1 MEISPSVNY
10 KSKEY
15 ILKTENR
22 AFKIKIL
29 LSSNITIE
37 ANELDKIKGI
47 FYSSLF
53 PLEALIKLSRGFKI
67 CEDINEAYDII
78 EQIFENK
85 KSIISNINENEIS
98 ITIKVD
104 LPGGKVK
111 EVSLTLNKKEMNKNA
126 LIEELVIKV
135 NQLEE
140 ENKTLK
146 KDINEVKE
154 KLNLFERYFA
164 EEIQNKK
171 IKEEFGLDSKILK
184 NKEDVAFITNRLIN
198 NDENLKQKKINYNLI
213 YRATRDGDNSNSFHN
228 KVNNKSSHLSI
239 IETNKGIKFG
249 VFIEQP
255 FKNIG
260 NSINDNKC
268 FIFSLNLKKIYNA
281 KYGAYNIND
290 CNDNIID
297 LYNQPILIC
306 DNCLTNNNSH
316 TCSKSNADASF
327 TGFESDYELNNNE
340 EYFQVKEIETYLI
353 EFK

>member
-1 MEISPSVNY
+1 M
-10 KSKEY
+10 
-15 ILKTENR
+15 
-22 AFKIKIL
+22 
-29 LSSNITIE
+29 
-37 ANELDKIKGI
+37 
-47 FYSSLF
+47 
-53 PLEALIKLSRGFKI
+53 
-67 CEDINEAYDII
+67 
-78 EQIFENK
+78 
-85 KSIISNINENEIS
+85 
-98 ITIKVD
+98 
-104 LPGGKVK
+104 
-111 EVSLTLNKKEMNKNA
+111 
-126 LIEELVIKV
+126 
-135 NQLEE
+135 
-140 ENKTLK
+140 
-146 KDINEVKE
+146 NEVKE

-255 FKNIG
+255 FKNAR

-268 FIFSLNLKKIYNA
+268 FIFSLNPKKIYNA
-281 KYGAYNIND
+281 KYGVYNIND
-290 CNDNIID
+290 LNDYIID
-297 LYNQPILIC
+297 LYCQPIRIF
-306 DNCLTNNNSH
+306 NYCLSNNNSY
-316 TCSKSNADASF
+316 TNTKSSVDNSF

-340 EYFQVKEIETYLI
+340 KYFQVKEIETYLI